1 MPTTL
6 RQEPDEATRLERMT
20 SAWREHLSAAGA
32 PSLHLLASLPADQV
46 ADLAQAFYLAL
57 LDDPRASRFL
67 TYEDVRERLKPA
79 LVRWL
84 QSVFTGTPTQAAALA
99 ELNHRAGSLHARI
112 DLPVDLMSRGFRILR
127 RRLADLLLEVAPDA
141 TQAYAAYCVA
151 CESMDLSLEGMSAA
165 YVSGYERSAR
175 SDATYRLFS
184 LMRNVS
190 TERERQRAMLLDWEN
205 TLLYAIASGGDIT
218 SIHPLAGTE
227 FGRWFAHK
235 GAPSFADQVTVNS
248 VQQAIS
254 RIDGILKQ
262 LSTVNIDRMQA
273 LEAIR
278 LQLGA
283 IHKALSTLFEQA
295 SELDS
300 GTDSLTTLLNRRF
313 LPSVLRREILLA
325 DRSGE
330 HFSILML
337 DIDHFKTINDR
348 FGHAAGDAVLKHV
361 ADLLG
366 QQTRGSDYLFRM
378 GGEEFLVVLIDSDE
392 GRASSA
398 ANLLCSTLADTPM
411 DWAGAPQ
418 GITVT
423 ASIGVAVYDGHPDY
437 EHLLKR
443 ADVAMYMAK
452 QSGRNQVQ
460 ISRNKPSAA

>member
-1 MPTTL
+1 M
-6 RQEPDEATRLERMT
+6 
-20 SAWREHLSAAGA
+20 
-32 PSLHLLASLPADQV
+32 
-46 ADLAQAFYLAL
+46 
-57 LDDPRASRFL
+57 
-67 TYEDVRERLKPA
+67 
-79 LVRWL
+79 
-84 QSVFTGTPTQAAALA
+84 A
-99 ELNHRAGSLHARI
+99 EVSHRAGARDARI
-112 DLPVDLMSRGFRILR
+112 EQPVDLRWRGVRVWR
-127 RRLADLLLEVAPDA
+127 RRRADLLLDVTGDA
-141 TQAYAAYCVA
+141 TQAYAACCAA

-205 TLLYAIASGGDIT
+205 TLLYAIASDGNIT

-227 FGRWFAHK
+227 FGRWFTHK
-235 GAPSFADQVTVNS
+235 GAPSFADQVTVNG

-254 RIDGILKQ
+254 RIDDTLKQ
-262 LSTVNIDRMQA
+262 LSTENIGRMTA

-278 LQLGA
+278 LQLGT
-283 IHKALSTLFEQA
+283 IRKALSTLFEQA

-378 GGEEFLVVLIDSDE
+378 GGEEFLVVLIDCDE
-392 GRASSA
+392 DRASSA
-398 ANLLCSTLADTPM
+398 ANLLCSTLAHTPM

-443 ADVAMYMAK
+443 ADTAMYLAK
-452 QSGRNQVQ
+452 QSGRNQVRV
-460 ISRNKPSAA
+460 SHNRPSAA